1 MLDILGL
8 CLVQTKNSSIMRGKA
23 SVCFQGMDLIIHEHT
38 SHSSAQLSVCASGPV
53 DLYLVGTTSMFPVV
67 RPLQCMSD
75 ILKIMTMN
83 GPPRRLIEARCAAA
97 MLAQRLA
104 YHVLLFR
111 IDSLIHLLTQ

>member
-1 MLDILGL
+1 
-8 CLVQTKNSSIMRGKA
+8 MRGKA
-23 SVCFQGMDLIIHEHT
+23 SVCLQGMDLIIHEHT

-83 GPPRRLIEARCAAA
+83 GPPRRLIETRCAAA

-104 YHVLLFR
+104 Y
-111 IDSLIHLLTQ
+111 